1 MKPLLVTFMACLGS
15 SSLLAESIT
24 NQELLKSCK
33 DGSEARQNFCYGFV
47 ISAANAAQFY
57 RNIVDTEGQYID
69 ICFPSTVSNKDMV
82 DLYIAWAEKNTE
94 ASDDPAFIGVSTSFS
109 TKYSCAEKEASTSK
123 VVLSPVSSTTP
134 PPRKP
139 ALVTAPQPAKPPVT
153 PSQPPKPSP
162 VTPPSP
168 PHPVPHPTLDK
179 K

>member
-1 MKPLLVTFMACLGS
+1 MKILLTAFMACLSS
-15 SSLLAESIT
+15 SSLLADSIT

-57 RNIVDTEGQYID
+57 RNIVDTEGEYID
-69 ICFPSTVSNKDMV
+69 ICFPNTVSNKDMV

-94 ASDDPAFIGVSTSFS
+94 ASEGPAFIGVSTSFS

-123 VVLSPVSSTTP
+123 VVLSPVSSTAP
-134 PPRKP
+134 PPRNP
-139 ALVTAPQPAKPPVT
+139 VATPQPEKPPVV
-153 PSQPPKPSP
+153 PLQPPKPSP
-162 VTPPSP
+162 VTPPP
-168 PHPVPHPTLDK
+168 PHPVPHPTPSK